1 VAAASSPLE
10 TLLSGFS
17 DAEVSTL
24 VETRRDLHRHPEL
37 GFEERRTAGIVA
49 ERLARLGLS
58 PRTGVGRTGVTA
70 DPPSRGALR
79 RASPNPSKEG
89 SPSVARSAEEGRI
102 LLRADMD
109 GLPLEEETG
118 VPYAST
124 VPGAMHACGHD
135 GHVAIALAMAERL
148 SGTPAAGRLRH
159 LFQPAEEGAGGA
171 RACEADGVLE
181 GVTAAFGLHLWNQL
195 PVGTIGVNRGALM
208 AAVDEFSIDVEGPGG
223 HGAAPH
229 ETYDAVVA
237 AARIVEALQTIVS
250 REISPLD
257 SVVVTVGS
265 IHGGSAFNIIPKS
278 VRLTGTVRSF
288 SQAAFLALPGK
299 MERIVRGTAEAAG
312 VTARLDYKRVN
323 RATVNH
329 PDLADLVIDVARR
342 LVGEENVETDTRTLG
357 GEDMSVFLDRVP
369 GCFFFVGSAPEGR
382 HRPHHSPTFD
392 IDERAL
398 LVGTAMFEAVALEA
412 AQRL

>member
-1 VAAASSPLE
+1 MAAASSPLE

-70 DPPSRGALR
+70 DPPSRGV
-79 RASPNPSKEG
+79 
-89 SPSVARSAEEGRI
+89 SPSVARSAKEGRI

-109 GLPLEEETG
+109 GLPLAEETG

-124 VPGAMHACGHD
+124 VSGAMHACGHD

-148 SGTPAAGRLRH
+148 SGTPAAGRVRH

-250 REISPLD
+250 REISPLE

-278 VRLTGTVRSF
+278 VLLSGTARSF
-288 SQAAFLALPGK
+288 SEAAFLALPGK

-329 PDLADLVIDVARR
+329 PDMADLVIDVARR

-382 HRPHHSPTFD
+382 HRPHHSPNFD

-412 AQRL
+412 ARRL

>member
-1 VAAASSPLE
+1 MPAASSPLE

-37 GFEERRTAGIVA
+37 GFEEKRTAGIVA
-49 ERLARLGLS
+49 RRLEALGLS

-70 DPPSRGALR
+70 DPPSRSALR
-79 RASPNPSKEG
+79 RASPDREG
-89 SPSVARSAEEGRI
+89 SPSIASAKEGRI

-109 GLPLEEETG
+109 GLPLSEETG
-118 VPYAST
+118 APYASI

-135 GHVAIALAMAERL
+135 GHVSINLAVAARL
-148 SGTPAAGRLRH
+148 SGAPAAARVRY

-171 RACEADGVLE
+171 RACEADGILE

-195 PVGTIGVNRGALM
+195 PVGKIGVNRGALM
-208 AAVDEFSIDVEGPGG
+208 AAVDEFAIDVEGPGG

-229 ETYDAVVA
+229 ETYDAIVA

-257 SVVVTVGS
+257 PAVVTVGS
-265 IHGGSAFNIIPKS
+265 IHGGSAFNIIPKT
-278 VRLTGTVRSF
+278 VRLTGTARCF
-288 SQAAFLALPGK
+288 SENAHRALPEK

-312 VTARLDYKRVN
+312 VTARLEYKRVN
-323 RATVNH
+323 RATVNN
-329 PDLADLVIDVARR
+329 PDMADLVIGVARR
-342 LVGEENVETDTRTLG
+342 LVGEENVETDTQTLG
-357 GEDMSVFLDRVP
+357 GEDMSVYLDRVP
-369 GCFFFVGSAPEGR
+369 GCFFFVGSAPEGP
-382 HRPHHSPTFD
+382 HRPHHSPVFD

-398 LVGTAMFEAVALEA
+398 AVGTAVFEAVAIEA
-412 AQRL
+412 AKRL